1 MVLATAMAL
10 TEAQEQVRAVVGVEH
25 FLRVAAAVAA
35 VMVVEK
41 TGQHYKVAVA
51 VIKLVG

>member
-25 FLRVAAAVAA
+25 FLRAAVAVAA

-41 TGQHYKVAVA
+41 TGQHCKVDAA
-51 VIKLVG
+51 AMNQAG

>member
-10 TEAQEQVRAVVGVEH
+10 TEAQEQVRAVVVAEH
-25 FLRVAAAVAA
+25 FLRVVAVVAV

-41 TGQHYKVAVA
+41 TGQHCKVDAA
-51 VIKLVG
+51 AMNQAG

>member
-10 TEAQEQVRAVVGVEH
+10 TEAQEQVRAVVGAEH
-25 FLRVAAAVAA
+25 FLRVVGAVGA

-41 TGQHYKVAVA
+41 TGQHFKVAVV